1 MKKTKT
7 LVVILSVSEES
18 KMINKLL
25 FQTSNSAGGLGAI
38 HPLFVHFPIA
48 LLIVGSVALLW
59 QILKPS
65 ENTKSFDGFISGT
78 LGLGFLGLLITIIT
92 GLFDMLS
99 SPKGLA
105 KENWIVTAILHIV
118 TAVPLVVIY
127 GIILYRRFFLNPEL
141 PELSD
146 TSEPEPSTES
156 KNPDILTVIIL
167 VIGLCLIFATGWF
180 GGRLVYEYRVGIG
193 G

>member
-1 MKKTKT
+1 MQGD
-7 LVVILSVSEES
+7 I
-18 KMINKLL
+18 IL
-25 FQTSNSAGGLGAI
+25 FQTTDNAGGLGAI

-48 LLIVGSVALLW
+48 LLIVGSVGLLW

-65 ENTKSFDGFISGT
+65 EATKSFDSFVSGT

-99 SPKGLA
+99 SPKTLA

-127 GIILYRRFFLNPEL
+127 GIILYRRFFINPEL
-141 PELSD
+141 PESSD
-146 TSEPEPSTES
+146 ASKPEPFSAP
-156 KNPDILTVIIL
+156 KKPDILTMIIL
-167 VIGLCLIFATGWF
+167 IIGLCLILATGWF

-193 G
+193 A